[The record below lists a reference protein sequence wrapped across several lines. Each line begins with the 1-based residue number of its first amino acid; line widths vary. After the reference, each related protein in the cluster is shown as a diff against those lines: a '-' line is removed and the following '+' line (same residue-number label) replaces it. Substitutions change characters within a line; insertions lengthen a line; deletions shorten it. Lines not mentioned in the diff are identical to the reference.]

1 MEGCAANAEPLVGAE
16 ESGAGRG
23 WRVSHALILR
33 LLLTS
38 GYLAPVVQCRCDVEL
53 FTHTRNWIW
62 IAPLLLA
69 AGCSKPTTPATTA
82 QNPQPEIGAPLAATP
97 GAPRATAPAPAP
109 APGADRTTPDAA
121 PVVSS
126 RRELTIPSGAALRV
140 RLDETV
146 STKKNRSGDAFTAT
160 LVKPVV
166 VRGETVIPSGTRFR
180 GHLTEAAESG
190 RMQGRP
196 VLALT
201 LDSFHLN
208 GKEHRLRTSGV
219 QRVGPA
225 HKKRNAILIGGGAGL
240 GAAIGAIAGG
250 GKGAAIGA
258 LAGGGAGTA
267 GAYATGKEQ
276 LTLPAETPLAFTL
289 RAPVEM

>member
-1 MEGCAANAEPLVGAE
+1 
-16 ESGAGRG
+16 
-23 WRVSHALILR
+23 
-33 LLLTS
+33 LLTY
-38 GYLAPVVQCRCDVEL
+38 GYLAPFLQDRSDVEL
-53 FTHTRNWIW
+53 ITHNRTWIW

-69 AGCSKPTTPATTA
+69 AGCSKPTTPATTS
-82 QNPQPEIGAPLAATP
+82 QNTQPEIGAPLAAAP
-97 GAPRATAPAPAP
+97 GAPPATAPTP
-109 APGADRTTPDAA
+109 APGANRTTPDAEPVA
-121 PVVSS
+121 PARRAVVV
-126 RRELTIPSGAALRV
+126 PSGVPLRV

-146 STKKNRSGDAFTAT
+146 STKKNRAGDAFTAT

-166 VRGETVIPSGTRFR
+166 VRGETLIPSGTRFR
-180 GHLTEAAESG
+180 GHVTEAAESG
-190 RMQGRP
+190 RMKGRP

-208 GKEHRLRTSGV
+208 GREHRLRTSGV
-219 QRVGPA
+219 ERLGPA

-276 LTLPAETPLAFTL
+276 VTLPTETPLAFTV
-289 RAPVEM
+289 REPVEM